1 MIDKLMLGGYIGFMV
16 GIAASSVGK
25 LTELQHPFPWWLPLM
40 MFAVVS
46 IPAWL
51 GYLIGKEKQ

>member
-16 GIAASSVGK
+16 GIAVNSVGQ
-25 LTELQHPFPWWLPLM
+25 LTDPPHPIPWWIPLM
-40 MFAVVS
+40 MFAVIT